1 MKAQDK
7 ETLKNLVDRFGY
19 WSLEVQDFNEILK
32 AKGGIEYMYKLNNP
46 YVGTYN
52 TKQKRRKI

>member
-19 WSLEVQDFNEILK
+19 WSKEVQNFNETLK
-32 AKGGIEYMYKLNNP
+32 AKGGIDYMYKLNNP
-46 YVGTYN
+46 YVGTSN
-52 TKQKRRKI
+52 TKQKS